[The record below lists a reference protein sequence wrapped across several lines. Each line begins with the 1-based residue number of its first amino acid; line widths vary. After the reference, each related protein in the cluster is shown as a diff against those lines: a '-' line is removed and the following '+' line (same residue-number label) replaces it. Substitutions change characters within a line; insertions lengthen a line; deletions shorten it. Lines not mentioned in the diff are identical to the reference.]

1 MALNPSCEYFSL
13 TSRWLCLIAISPV
26 VPVSFSHTV
35 GYTSGLTSSV
45 HVSPSLFLSSHPRD
59 FDKCE
64 MLVKD
69 LYSKLGLEYRESSSE
84 EEDLAAKP
92 TEVIEIPD
100 DDDDDV
106 MSIDL
111 GWKNSSVSDCALW

>member
-1 MALNPSCEYFSL
+1 M
-13 TSRWLCLIAISPV
+13 
-26 VPVSFSHTV
+26 VPVSFSHAV
-35 GYTSGLTSSV
+35 GYTSGLTSSF

-84 EEDLAAKP
+84 ETNLRELVDEKLSVIWQSVLAAQDTNCVLSCMKRSVTSRSSEMILP
-92 TEVIEIPD
+92 FYSAPMEY
-100 DDDDDV
+100 
-106 MSIDL
+106 SI
-111 GWKNSSVSDCALW
+111 